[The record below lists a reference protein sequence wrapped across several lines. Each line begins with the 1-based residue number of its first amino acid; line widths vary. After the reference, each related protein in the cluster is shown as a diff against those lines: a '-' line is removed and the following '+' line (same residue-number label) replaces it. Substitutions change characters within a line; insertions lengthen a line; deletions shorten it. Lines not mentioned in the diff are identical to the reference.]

1 VNLLFTIA
9 LAVGTLFHT
18 ALKSSLPAK
27 DASVAAVPTVT
38 LTFTEGVVL
47 AQSAISILK
56 PDSTL
61 VEKLAVKG
69 GSDPAVIIGAVTKP
83 LAPGKYLVRWKTGS
97 DDGHAVRGTYGF
109 TVTPHK

>member
-1 VNLLFTIA
+1 MNSLFTLA
-9 LAVGTLFHT
+9 LAAATLFHT
-18 ALKSSLPAK
+18 ALKSSLPSK
-27 DASVAAVPTVT
+27 DATVNAVPSVT

-47 AQSAISILK
+47 AQSAISILR

-61 VEKLAVKG
+61 VEKLVVKG
-69 GSDPAVIIGAVTKP
+69 GTDPAILVGTVTKP

-109 TVTPHK
+109 TVTPRR